1 MAAIQV
7 FIGFTTEGTTDA
19 RFLHKIVERTFEEI
33 AFECNNDVEP
43 VIQFLDVTKTGLSF
57 AEYTVKASKQGV
69 EELGITILCIH
80 SDADN
85 TTIESVIQNKI
96 TPAQQAL
103 DAESDENVCK
113 VIVPA
118 IPIQMMES
126 WMLADKNLLK
136 EEIGTTMTDQELGI
150 DRFPESIANPK
161 FTIEEAIRLSRQ
173 GMVKRKRKDLKI
185 GDIYYS
191 IGQKVSIEKLLIL
204 PSYRHFQEE
213 VRNAYRKLHLLNR

>member
-33 AFECNNDVEP
+33 AYECHNDVEP

-57 AEYTVKASKQGV
+57 VDYAVKASKHGI
-69 EELGITILCIH
+69 EELGIAILCIH

-85 TTIESVIQNKI
+85 TTIESVMQNKI
-96 TPAQQAL
+96 VPAQQAL
-103 DAESDENVCK
+103 DVENEDVCK
-113 VIVPA
+113 VIVPV

-126 WMLADKNLLK
+126 WMLADKDLLK
-136 EEIGTTMTDQELGI
+136 LEIGTNMTDQELGI
-150 DRFPESIANPK
+150 DKAPESIANPK
-161 FTIEEAIRLSRQ
+161 YTIEEAIRLSRQ
-173 GMVKRKRKDLKI
+173 RMVKRRRKDLKI

-191 IGQKVSIEKLLIL
+191 IGQKVSIEKLLML
-204 PSYRHFQEE
+204 PSYRHFQED
-213 VRNAYRKLHLLNR
+213 VRNAYRKLHLLQ

>member
-19 RFLHKIVERTFEEI
+19 RFLQKIVERTFEEI
-33 AFECNNDVEP
+33 AFECHNDVEP
-43 VIQFLDVTKTGLSF
+43 VVQFLNVDKIGLSF
-57 AEYTVKASKQGV
+57 AEYAVKASKQGI

-85 TTIESVIQNKI
+85 TTIENVMQNKI

-103 DAESDENVCK
+103 DAESDEYVCK

-126 WMLADKNLLK
+126 WMLADKDLLK
-136 EEIGTTMTDQELGI
+136 AEIGTSMTYQELGI
-150 DRFPESIANPK
+150 DREPESIANPK
-161 FTIEEAIRLSRQ
+161 FTIEDAIRISRKE
-173 GMVKRKRKDLKI
+173 MTKRRRKDLKI

-191 IGQKVSIEKLLIL
+191 IGQKISIEKLQTL

-213 VRNAYRKLHLLNR
+213 VRNAYRKLHLLQ

>member
-19 RFLHKIVERTFEEI
+19 RFLQKIVERTFEEI
-33 AFECNNDVEP
+33 AFDCHNDVEP
-43 VIQFLDVTKTGLSF
+43 VVQFLNVDKVGLSF
-57 AEYTVKASKQGV
+57 AEYAVKASKQGI

-85 TTIESVIQNKI
+85 TTIDNVMQNKI

-126 WMLADKNLLK
+126 WMLADKDLLK
-136 EEIGTTMTDQELGI
+136 SEIGTNMTYQELGI
-150 DRFPESIANPK
+150 DRDPESIANPK
-161 FTIEEAIRLSRQ
+161 FAIEEAIRISRKD
-173 GMVKRKRKDLKI
+173 MVKRRRKALKI

-191 IGQKVSIEKLLIL
+191 IGQKVAIDKLQIL

-213 VRNAYRKLHLLNR
+213 VRNAYRKLHLLQ